1 MIEVHEVLRE
11 PLAANEQLVLLFEQ
25 RQKSRLRA
33 TSVTGTEF
41 ALLLPRGTVLRDG
54 DRLRAVNGLIIAVR
68 AADESVSTAR
78 SDDVARFAQVCYH
91 LGNRHV
97 PLQVGAGWLRYLAD
111 HVLDK
116 MVEELGLEVSHEQAP
131 FQPEAGAYHQ
141 HAPAGAGVFVRHHGH
156 GH

>member
-1 MIEVHEVLRE
+1 VLEVREVLQE
-11 PLAANEQLVLLFEQ
+11 TLAASERLILPFEL

-33 TSVTGTEF
+33 TSVAGTEL
-41 ALLLPRGTVLRDG
+41 ALLLPRGTVFRDG
-54 DRLRAVNGLIIAVR
+54 DRLRAVNGLVIAVQ
-68 AADESVSTAR
+68 AAAESVSTAR
-78 SDDVARFAQVCYH
+78 SDDAAHFARVCYH

-116 MVEELGLEVSHEQAP
+116 MVAELGLAVVHEQTP
-131 FQPEAGAYHQ
+131 FEPEAGAYHQ

>member
-11 PLAANEQLVLLFEQ
+11 ALPASEQLILPFEL

-33 TSVTGTEF
+33 TSVAGTEF

-54 DRLRAVNGLIIAVR
+54 DCLRAVNGLIIAVR
-68 AADESVSTAR
+68 AAAEPVSTAR
-78 SDDVARFAQVCYH
+78 SDDAAHFARVCYH

-97 PLQVGAGWLRYLAD
+97 PLQVGAGRLRYLAD

-116 MVEELGLEVSHEQAP
+116 MVAELGLAVVHEQAP
-131 FQPEAGAYHQ
+131 FEPEAGAYHQ
-141 HAPAGAGVFVRHHGH
+141 HTPAGAGVFVRHHGH